1 MLSHSRKPKAQLD
14 CTLSKLEKLSRAR
27 PVSTSLPPSTLV
39 SPRRQRKSCPSDIF
53 NTRLARLKCLESQ
66 FSILSSRTS
75 WVSKKSPDFIFDPG
89 AAQKVQDPKKKSSAT
104 YFFPTRTQH
113 LTDPGK
119 CHSPLKS
126 SSFLDFFHVAV
137 CQVNP

>member
-89 AAQKVQDPKKKSSAT
+89 AAQKVQDPKKIFCDLLFSDLNSTSDGSGKMPFPIKKLILSRFLPCSSL
-104 YFFPTRTQH
+104 PR
-113 LTDPGK
+113 
-119 CHSPLKS
+119 
-126 SSFLDFFHVAV
+126 
-137 CQVNP
+137 

>member
-39 SPRRQRKSCPSDIF
+39 SPRRS
-53 NTRLARLKCLESQ
+53 ESLVLLT
-66 FSILSSRTS
+66 LSTPVSLVS
-75 WVSKKSPDFIFDPG
+75 SVSKVNSRSYRAGQVGSRRSRRILFLILAP
-89 AAQKVQDPKKKSSAT
+89 PKKFRTRKKSSAT

-137 CQVNP
+137 CQDNP

>member
-104 YFFPTRTQH
+104 YFFSDLNSTS
-113 LTDPGK
+113 DGSGK
-119 CHSPLKS
+119 MPFPIKKLILSRFLPCS
-126 SSFLDFFHVAV
+126 SL
-137 CQVNP
+137 PR